1 MDNKN
6 QEKKDNRKRKG
17 RKFIF
22 TVFFVLVMLAFT
34 FFIAYEFGIAHHE
47 SLIWVSSGA
56 IWSWIASDIFDRQT
70 QRTVSRDIQ
79 EDIQRKLKTVASNL
93 EEIGKH

>member
-1 MDNKN
+1 
-6 QEKKDNRKRKG
+6 
-17 RKFIF
+17 
-22 TVFFVLVMLAFT
+22 MLAFT
-34 FFIAYEFGIAHHE
+34 FFISHEFGIARHE